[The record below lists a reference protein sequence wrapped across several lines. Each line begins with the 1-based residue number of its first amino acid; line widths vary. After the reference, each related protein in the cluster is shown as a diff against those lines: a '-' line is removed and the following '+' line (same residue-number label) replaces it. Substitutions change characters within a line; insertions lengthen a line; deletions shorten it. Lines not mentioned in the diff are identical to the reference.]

1 MMRGVLVLAALLAS
15 PASAFLCQQRWLAGF
30 AVFPLAALAERR
42 WRYFR
47 NLLVVGFAPLALL
60 VWASS
65 VGDPDTAAR
74 SLKWLAAVSSGL
86 YFAAV
91 LGPGGIASVIGG
103 ARSFPPAVNLSRT
116 MLQAGGSAAAA
127 GDGWS
132 RGADL
137 SVTERL
143 AKALKHSME
152 AEPLPVQDV
161 CPGILPSAVA
171 AVSWG
176 FLLLSAS
183 GAA

>member
-47 NLLVVGFAPLALL
+47 NLLMIGLAPLALL
-60 VWASS
+60 VWAT
-65 VGDPDTAAR
+65 VAGEPATAGR
-74 SLKWLAAVSSGL
+74 SLRWLAAVSSGL

-103 ARSFPPAVNLSRT
+103 ARSFPPAMNLSLT

-127 GDGWS
+127 GEGWS

-137 SVTERL
+137 PVAERL
-143 AKALKHSME
+143 AAALKHSLE
-152 AEPLPVQDV
+152 AEPLAVQDV
-161 CPGILPSAVA
+161 HPGIIPSLVA
-171 AVSWG
+171 IVSWG

>member
-1 MMRGVLVLAALLAS
+1 MIRGVLILAALLAS
-15 PASAFLCQQRWLAGF
+15 PASAFLCHQRWLAVF

-47 NLLVVGFAPLALL
+47 NLLAVGLTPLALL
-60 VWASS
+60 VWSS
-65 VGDPDTAAR
+65 AAGEPETAAR
-74 SLKWLAAVSSGL
+74 SLKWIAAVSSGL

-91 LGPGGIASVIGG
+91 LGPGGIASVMAG
-103 ARSFPPAVNLSRT
+103 AGSFPPAATLSRT

-132 RGADL
+132 RGVDL
-137 SVTERL
+137 PLTERL
-143 AKALKHSME
+143 AAALQHSLE
-152 AEPLPVQDV
+152 AEPLAVQDV
-161 CPGILPSAVA
+161 CPGILPSMMAVA
-171 AVSWG
+171 SWG